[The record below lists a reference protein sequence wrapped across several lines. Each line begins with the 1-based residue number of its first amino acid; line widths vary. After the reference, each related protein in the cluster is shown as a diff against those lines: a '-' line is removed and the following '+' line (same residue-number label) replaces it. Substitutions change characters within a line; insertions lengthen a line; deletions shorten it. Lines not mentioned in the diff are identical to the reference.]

1 MKTVGIEGTLATCF
15 MITFLLSSNTI
26 EDAVVSGLS
35 WGNNST
41 GKTSN
46 KLVYSWQ
53 MNELRNSDIWV
64 AIGTYNSTR
73 W

>member
-35 WGNNST
+35 WGNNSIS
-41 GKTSN
+41 KTCDT
-46 KLVYSWQ
+46 LVSV
-53 MNELRNSDIWV
+53 DK
-64 AIGTYNSTR
+64 
-73 W
+73 